1 MLQHTITLLTVFMEF
16 ITSIFKD
23 MCSFRNKLTVFVCIF
38 VLLVIWLNRNETAII
53 LSAIA
58 FLDSY
63 LIYYL
68 HNRKKNDPKP

>member
-1 MLQHTITLLTVFMEF
+1 MLQHAIKLLTVFMEF

>member
-1 MLQHTITLLTVFMEF
+1 MLQHAITLLTVFMEF